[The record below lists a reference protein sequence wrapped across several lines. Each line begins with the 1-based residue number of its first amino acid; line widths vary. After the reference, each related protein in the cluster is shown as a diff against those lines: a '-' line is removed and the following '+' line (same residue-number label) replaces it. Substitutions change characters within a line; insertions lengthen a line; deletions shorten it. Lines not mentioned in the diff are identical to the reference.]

1 MRAALG
7 TPTARPGRGQPWK
20 YLRQR
25 SAPRVTARR
34 CPMRRTPSRR
44 RQFEGRPLAGA
55 LGRGRVDGCIRSRRP
70 APRGADELVGAPAK
84 PLLRARRCQKL
95 KHKDGCPKGWSLTP
109 LRRCVCN
116 AASIRETLS
125 RPDAIH
131 TQVGRNAHRLLR
143 LPRALPSR
151 CYQGPSSACT
161 GGESLSFDAQEG
173 LLRSVVP
180 DKGATVSRSEILRLA
195 GTHSLNGPLHVRSTM
210 EREVDVATFAPNA
223 MASN

>member
-1 MRAALG
+1 MFFIILGNEEPQPSFVQRRAA
-7 TPTARPGRGQPWK
+7 PRPCPGRGAAWK
-20 YLRQR
+20 YLQQR

-55 LGRGRVDGCIRSRRP
+55 LSRGRVDGCIRSRRP

-161 GGESLSFDAQEG
+161 GGLGSYLALQGGAAPALQSPKAG
-173 LLRSVVP
+173 CVRLLGRSVAWSSDDVP
-180 DKGATVSRSEILRLA
+180 GR
-195 GTHSLNGPLHVRSTM
+195 
-210 EREVDVATFAPNA
+210 
-223 MASN
+223 